1 MPDQAYM
8 AVESCFGTG
17 ACPPLEGGK
26 EFENINCFERDAGI
40 QMCMGF
46 SHVLPSPRM
55 MVCTSCWQFCS
66 ASQDIEIWI
75 RDSESFQ

>member
-1 MPDQAYM
+1 M

-17 ACPPLEGGK
+17 ACPPLGGK

-46 SHVLPSPRM
+46 PTFFLL
-55 MVCTSCWQFCS
+55 Q
-66 ASQDIEIWI
+66 Q
-75 RDSESFQ
+75 